1 MTGLY
6 CGSDQVSR
14 GAGGCA
20 HNCSLLGYSGLR
32 VQIPPAAFPPPP
44 TLPQLSVSRSEG
56 FFYNWWTELVDLA
69 DPARA
74 VKVPS
79 HKLLLLSFSAVV
91 LAPRSDA

>member
-6 CGSDQVSR
+6 WGSDQVSR
-14 GAGGCA
+14 GAGGFA

-32 VQIPPAAFPPPP
+32 VQIPPATISPPPS
-44 TLPQLSVSRSEG
+44 QLSVSRWEG

-79 HKLLLLSFSAVV
+79 HQLLLLSFSAVV
-91 LAPRSDA
+91 RAPRSDA